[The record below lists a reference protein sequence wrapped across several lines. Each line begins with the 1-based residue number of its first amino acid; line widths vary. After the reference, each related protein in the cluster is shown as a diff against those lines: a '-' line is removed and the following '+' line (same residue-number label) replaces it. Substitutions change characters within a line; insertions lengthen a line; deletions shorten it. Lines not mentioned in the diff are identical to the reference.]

1 VRVPVVAV
9 LMSAPLPLRVASSV
23 ALSASAP
30 RVQARL
36 NCSRTGSPSMVTVNS
51 MSAPSP
57 TVPGPATLMPRAASI
72 LFTLICA
79 VAVDTVTPRAVGAET
94 AAAQDRGR
102 GGPEGN
108 WALDLGFGGAY
119 APDYE
124 GSDDYDPLP
133 LPVLSLR
140 YRDWIGISPD
150 DGLNVTLVDLDRFTA
165 SVNVGYDFG
174 RENDEDSAG
183 GSLGGIDNDALIGL
197 DKVDEAVTVGGSVA
211 AYVGFAEAY
220 VSLNQ
225 ALDGPEGLLIDF
237 GLQTPFPLTADET
250 LFMTLGLSATWAS
263 DDYMEAYFGVSDAEV
278 TARNMV
284 RRTRQSLV
292 EYERYEAEAGIK
304 SYGVNASLQWQFRPK
319 WSVEFIA
326 EYSLMAGDAADSP
339 LVELEGDDNQFIV
352 GLAVARR
359 FTW

>member
-1 VRVPVVAV
+1 
-9 LMSAPLPLRVASSV
+9 
-23 ALSASAP
+23 
-30 RVQARL
+30 
-36 NCSRTGSPSMVTVNS
+36 
-51 MSAPSP
+51 
-57 TVPGPATLMPRAASI
+57 
-72 LFTLICA
+72 
-79 VAVDTVTPRAVGAET
+79 
-94 AAAQDRGR
+94 
-102 GGPEGN
+102 
-108 WALDLGFGGAY
+108 
-119 APDYE
+119 
-124 GSDDYDPLP
+124 
-133 LPVLSLR
+133 VLSLR

-150 DGLNVTLVDLDRFTA
+150 DGLNVTLVDLERFTA

-183 GSLGGIDNDALIGL
+183 GSLGGIDNDALNGL

-237 GLQTPFPLTADET
+237 GLQAPFPLTADET

-278 TARNMV
+278 AARTAARPD
-284 RRTRQSLV
+284 LV
-292 EYERYEAEAGIK
+292 AYQRYEAEAGIK

-326 EYSLMAGDAADSP
+326 EYSLRAGDAADSP

>member
-1 VRVPVVAV
+1 MQIFNVSIPCGAPQGTRLFPLLRFQRSLAALAFVAV
-9 LMSAPLPLRVASSV
+9 AGW
-23 ALSASAP
+23 
-30 RVQARL
+30 
-36 NCSRTGSPSMVTVNS
+36 C
-51 MSAPSP
+51 
-57 TVPGPATLMPRAASI
+57 
-72 LFTLICA
+72 
-79 VAVDTVTPRAVGAET
+79 AVGAET

-102 GGPEGN
+102 GGQEGN

-150 DGLNVTLVDLDRFTA
+150 DGLNVTLVNLERFTA

-250 LFMTLGLSATWAS
+250 LFITLGLSATWAS

-278 TARNMV
+278 AARNTV
-284 RRTRQSLV
+284 RRTRPNLV
-292 EYERYEAEAGIK
+292 AYERYEAEAGIK
-304 SYGVNASLQWQFRPK
+304 SYGVNASLQWRFRPK
-319 WSVEFIA
+319 WSMEFIA